1 MITAASGRERGT
13 HWPTASGLVRR
24 ASTWLPGECPAV
36 VSLDELGSTVGA
48 RWVEV
53 HPDGLRST
61 DAIAA
66 LNAVCNGELTRRM
79 ARDLVTPRRFP
90 AAGTYEP
97 ASVRMTAGF
106 LVRHLQSDCGEDDSA
121 PGPVASVLKP
131 VQLLVGGDW
140 LLSAWLDPRLFRGSP
155 EALEDDRDGDDAGR
169 LYLATAARWPDSGG
183 ETADDLAE
191 LIRRELEVASGHRS
205 PAF

>member
-13 HWPTASGLVRR
+13 YSPTASGLVRR
-24 ASTWLPGECPAV
+24 ASTWLPGECPAI

-61 DAIAA
+61 EAIAS

-97 ASVRMTAGF
+97 TSVRMTAGF
-106 LVRHLQSDCGEDDSA
+106 LVRHLQSDRGDDGA
-121 PGPVASVLKP
+121 PPGPVASVLKP
-131 VQLLVGGDW
+131 VQLLVGSDW
-140 LLSAWLDPRLFRGSP
+140 LLSAWLEPRLFRGSP
-155 EALEDDRDGDDAGR
+155 EALEDDLDGDDAGR
-169 LYLATAARWPDSGG
+169 LYLATATRWPDSEG

-205 PAF
+205 PML